1 MSGALLLDRHEAP
14 VLILN
19 FHRVEPPT
27 GLEITRLAPARF
39 RTVLDAISTSGLPV
53 AGRGA
58 DPLAAGSR
66 ILLTFDDGFES
77 ISQHALPELS
87 GRGWGAIVFLIAG
100 SVGKNDDWDVRLL
113 GRKRPMMTWNDI
125 KSWAADGMEF
135 GSHTRSHADLTAL
148 SPRALRAELA
158 DSKSQL
164 EQQLARP
171 VRFLAY
177 PYGRHNAQVRDAVAE
192 AGYAAAFSTGGRL
205 WDGHSPLE
213 IPRVGINGMTSL
225 LELRSVI
232 RSEFAQGR
240 GEGMDWRRRWHGR
253 IFESLNAG
261 SAAVGNWRR
270 ANSRQSHATVPACA
284 TNN

>member
-1 MSGALLLDRHEAP
+1 M
-14 VLILN
+14 LILN

>member
-1 MSGALLLDRHEAP
+1 M
-14 VLILN
+14 LILN

-39 RTVLDAISTSGLPV
+39 RAILDALDTSGLPV
-53 AGRGA
+53 AGRSA
-58 DPLAAGSR
+58 DPLAARNR

-77 ISQHALPELS
+77 ISRNALPEIL
-87 GRGWGAIVFLIAG
+87 GRGWGALVFLIAG
-100 SVGKNDDWDVRLL
+100 FVGKNDDWDVRLL
-113 GRKRPMMTWNDI
+113 GRKRPMMTWSKV
-125 KSWAADGMEF
+125 KSWAAEGIEF
-135 GSHTRSHADLTAL
+135 GSHTLSHADLTAL
-148 SPRALRAELA
+148 TPRALSAELA

-177 PYGRHNAQVRDAVAE
+177 PYGRHNARVRDAVAE
-192 AGYAAAFSTGGRL
+192 AGYAAAYSTGGRL
-205 WDGHSPLE
+205 WDGQNPLA
-213 IPRVGINGMTSL
+213 IPRVGISGMTSL
-225 LELRSVI
+225 FEI
-232 RSEFAQGR
+232 RSMIRKEVAQGR

-270 ANSRQSHATVPACA
+270 AHSRQSHAAITACA